1 MNCEK
6 VSIVLGLV
14 VLTLISIGFSVL
26 SSTNEEVQKSELR
39 IKQLQL
45 KADSISSANVLLHK
59 RIESQ
64 LSKID
69 EIQKQIQVKDQKI
82 NQLRKNVEES
92 VASVDTV
99 GYDGLVRFFT
109 DRYNQS
115 FSTNSDSTSY
125 N

>member
-1 MNCEK
+1 MDCKK

-14 VLTLISIGFSVL
+14 VLTLLSIGYSVL
-26 SSTNEEVQKSELR
+26 SSSNKEVQKSELR

-45 KADSISSANVLLHK
+45 KADSISSANILLQE
-59 RIESQ
+59 RIEAQ
-64 LSKID
+64 LAKID

-92 VASVDTV
+92 VASVDTA
-99 GYDGLVRFFT
+99 GYDDLVRFFT

-115 FSTNSDSTSY
+115 FSTNSDSTS
-125 N
+125 NN